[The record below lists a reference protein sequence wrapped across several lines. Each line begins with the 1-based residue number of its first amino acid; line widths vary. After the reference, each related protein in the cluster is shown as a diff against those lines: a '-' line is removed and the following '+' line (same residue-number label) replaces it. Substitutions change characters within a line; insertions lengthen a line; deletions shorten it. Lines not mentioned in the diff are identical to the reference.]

1 MKSIIHFLY
10 TKILKRWF
18 FLFDAEFVH
27 NRMVKIGVMLGKTRP
42 TRALVRGLLSYQHQA
57 LKTKIGG
64 TTFQNP
70 VGLSAGFDYDAQLT
84 QVLGEVGF
92 GFESV
97 GTVTYGAYEGNKR
110 PMLARLPASR
120 SLLVNK
126 GFKNI
131 GLPAVLEQISFPQSD
146 FQVGIS
152 IGATNSPETST
163 ATAQIK
169 DIVKSFEYLL
179 AHPKAHK
186 FGYYE
191 LNISCPN
198 VAGAGNLA
206 SVKDFTTIMREL
218 TMLQLPRPIF
228 VKFPIE
234 ISDVDAAKLVEIM
247 IMHKVAAVTIGNLLK
262 NRQSSAFVP
271 SEIAKMQDLKGNFSG
286 KPTWDLSN
294 QLIASVYRRFGQ
306 DIKII
311 GVGGIFSAED
321 AYHKIGLGAS
331 MVQLITGMIFEGPQ
345 LIGQINEGLVKM
357 LRQDG
362 YNNIDDALGH
372 EIKTLNPKL

>member
-1 MKSIIHFLY
+1 MRKYIHFLY

-18 FLFDAEFVH
+18 FLFDPEFVH
-27 NRMVKIGVMLGKTRP
+27 NRMVKMGVMLGKTRP
-42 TRALVRGLLSYQHQA
+42 TRMFVRSLFSYQHQM
-57 LKTKIGG
+57 LETKIGG
-64 TTFQNP
+64 TIFKNP

-84 QVLGEVGF
+84 QILGEVGF

-126 GFKNI
+126 GFKSI
-131 GLPAVLEQISFPQSD
+131 GLPAVLEQITFPTND

-152 IGATNSPETST
+152 IGATNSPATST
-163 ATAQIK
+163 ARDQIR
-169 DIVKSFEYLL
+169 DIVKSFEFLL
-179 AHPKAHK
+179 AHPKGRN

-218 TMLQLPRPIF
+218 TMLRLPRPLF

-234 ISDVDAAKLVEIM
+234 ISESDAAKLVEIM
-247 IMHKVAAVTIGNLLK
+247 ITHKVAAVTIGNLLK
-262 NRQSSAFVP
+262 NRQSDAFVS
-271 SEIAKMQDLKGNFSG
+271 SEIAKMQNLKGNFSG

-294 QLIASVYRRFGQ
+294 QLIASVYKRFGR

-345 LIGQINEGLVKM
+345 LIGQINQGLIAM
-357 LRQDG
+357 LKRDG
-362 YNNIDDALGH
+362 FASISEAVGH
-372 EIKTLNPKL
+372 EAKTLNPKL